1 MSILTKLSTVNSDLL
16 AKIGICFD
24 SDIQIDDQLSFN
36 KAYRFLNKYF
46 VYSVERDKEKEY
58 TFQIKVS
65 NNDLDLDNAFNLF
78 LSYIELYRKN
88 EESFYNMKHLD
99 FGFYEY
105 TFSVPKNSKLY
116 KLICNYENQF
126 NKDESQAKSSISFS
140 EGLNNYLKA
149 NEQGGIVNDVLIKP
163 LINIQ
168 VMDPEGYG
176 DIQRNTIVYR
186 NYIDVDS
193 MPSKVYTTFPDVNPQ
208 ESKFK
213 TGDKVK
219 IIKDYIM
226 DIKRESVNFK
236 GFEGVVYSSLNL
248 VSGMYNQNIVNC
260 SYDVDINGFVVAGI
274 NESALELIEQ
284 PKKIEY
290 RKDLYDIADDID
302 GCLLPDYQPKSELI
316 QRKIF

>member
-1 MSILTKLSTVNSDLL
+1 MDNFAPK
-16 AKIGICFD
+16 
-24 SDIQIDDQLSFN
+24 
-36 KAYRFLNKYF
+36 
-46 VYSVERDKEKEY
+46 
-58 TFQIKVS
+58 KVFYDTAMNDTLYHS
-65 NNDLDLDNAFNLF
+65 NDL
-78 LSYIELYRKN
+78 S
-88 EESFYNMKHLD
+88 
-99 FGFYEY
+99 
-105 TFSVPKNSKLY
+105 
-116 KLICNYENQF
+116 EN
-126 NKDESQAKSSISFS
+126 SISFS
-140 EGLNNYLKA
+140 ERFNNYLKA
-149 NEQGGIVNDVLIKP
+149 KEQGGIVKDVQIKP
-163 LINIQ
+163 LINKQ
-168 VMDPEGYG
+168 VMDTEGYG
-176 DIQRNTIVYR
+176 FTQGFTVTA
-186 NYIDVDS
+186 
-193 MPSKVYTTFPDVNPQ
+193 KHQ
-208 ESKFK
+208 KSKFK

-316 QRKIF
+316 QIKIS